1 VNIVVA
7 PDHQQL
13 GVIAGRWVATRLV
26 NAVRRRG
33 SATIAFSGGSTPK
46 AMLAVLAGQP
56 VPWSEVTVYQ
66 VDERCAPDGH
76 EARNANL
83 LDVLP
88 LPKRN
93 LKLMPVTASN
103 LAAAARRYG
112 ASLPAEFDV
121 VHLGL
126 GPDGHTA
133 SWAPGNPVVDNPS
146 PVATI
151 GTYNG
156 WPRMTMTPGPV
167 NAARQRLMEIVG
179 ADKAEMVAR
188 WLLHDHEIAV
198 SRLRRTG
205 TTVIL
210 DAAAAALLPEG
221 R

>member
-1 VNIVVA
+1 MNIVVA
-7 PDHQQL
+7 TDPEHL

-46 AMLAVLAGQP
+46 AMLAVLATLP
-56 VPWSEVTVYQ
+56 VPWADVTVYQ

-88 LPKRN
+88 LPASN
-93 LKLMPVTASN
+93 VKLMPVNAAN

-112 ASLPAEFDV
+112 ALLPRQLDV

-126 GPDGHTA
+126 GRDGHTA
-133 SWAPGNPVVDNPS
+133 SWAPGNPVVDDPA

-151 GTYNG
+151 GPYDG
-156 WPRMTMTPGPV
+156 WRRMTMTPGPV
-167 NAARQRLMEIVG
+167 NSARQRLMEVVG

-198 SRLRRTG
+198 SRLRCAG
-205 TTVIL
+205 TTVMM
-210 DAAAAALLPEG
+210 DSAASALLPEV

>member
-1 VNIVVA
+1 MHIVVVSD
-7 PDHQQL
+7 PQQL
-13 GVIAGRWVATRLV
+13 GETAGRWVATRLV

-33 SATIAFSGGSTPK
+33 CATIAFSGGSTPR
-46 AMLAVLAGQP
+46 AMLAVLASLP
-56 VPWSEVTVYQ
+56 VPWADVTVYQ

-93 LKLMPVTASN
+93 LKLMPVAAAHR
-103 LAAAARRYG
+103 AAAARRYG
-112 ASLPAEFDV
+112 ASLPAQLDV

-126 GPDGHTA
+126 GTDGHTA
-133 SWAPGNPVVDNPS
+133 SWAPGDPVVDDPS

-167 NAARQRLMEIVG
+167 NVARQRLVGIAG

-188 WLLHDHEIAV
+188 WLLHDPALPV

-205 TTVIL
+205 TTVIM